1 MTAMSAHLF
10 RAEGRICLTIAFAPT
25 GRSAA
30 ERFGDG
36 ALPRA
41 DRDGSQLTIACLLTG
56 FVTGEAQQLRRVNL
70 IER

>member
-10 RAEGRICLTIAFAPT
+10 RAEGRIC
-25 GRSAA
+25 
-30 ERFGDG
+30 
-36 ALPRA
+36 
-41 DRDGSQLTIACLLTG
+41 LTIACLLTG